1 MIPSPGAP
9 ATPRWPARSDRKPLH
24 SSGPAFVA
32 GLSLA
37 LVSAVALGT
46 NAGARPAREFYVDSR
61 TGSDASVG
69 DERHPWRS
77 LERVAEAVFVPGD
90 TVCFVRGSEFEG
102 GFEVRQSGVEGAP
115 ITFQAV
121 GDGPR
126 PRFTNP
132 ESRVLDG
139 NAIRVDASHVVVE
152 GLFFERC
159 PANPVAAEVRRL
171 GAVFLTTNADH
182 CIVRDCDMTQTPIG
196 ISVYGEHTLITRNHI
211 HDNERPIRPKWGPM
225 CIVICGS
232 HNEISHNRLENY
244 AAPSEEFGHDGGA
257 IEINDRSLP
266 KRDIRIHHNISLRN
280 QGFIEWV
287 GGVVQDDFHIHH
299 NVSMD
304 YQQFLG
310 LTGPC
315 TNLRVEHNTVV
326 RTLAH
331 ERADSEDVVFWNY
344 GHRGANAHIAFRN
357 NIFVYDPE
365 RVEPMFSR
373 GLFESSHN
381 LYFRTDHDRIPPQ
394 ANKAAYQR
402 KYLGGGA
409 HLGQGDR
416 IGDPRFLDPAR
427 GEFGLRAGSPA
438 VDAAV
443 DLGHAT
449 DFHDHARVDGRAPDI
464 GAIERVREKP

>member
-1 MIPSPGAP
+1 MT
-9 ATPRWPARSDRKPLH
+9 ATRAAALAVTLAW
-24 SSGPAFVA
+24 VA
-32 GLSLA
+32 ACG
-37 LVSAVALGT
+37 
-46 NAGARPAREFYVDSR
+46 AGAAARPPREFYVDSR
-61 TGSDASVG
+61 TGSDESAG

-77 LERVAEAVFVPGD
+77 LERVAAMVFVPGD
-90 TVCFVRGSEFEG
+90 TVRFVSGSEFEG
-102 GFEVRQSGVEGAP
+102 GFEVRQGGVAGAP
-115 ITFQAV
+115 VTFTAV
-121 GDGPR
+121 GAGPR

-132 ESRVLDG
+132 DARVLDG
-139 NAIRVDASHVVVE
+139 NAIRLAASHVVVE

-159 PANPVAAEVRRL
+159 PANPVDADVRLL
-171 GAVFLTTNADH
+171 GAVFLTTAADH
-182 CIVRDCDMTQTPIG
+182 CVVRDCEMTQTPVG
-196 ISVYGEHTLITRNHI
+196 ISVYGAHNLITRNHI
-211 HDNERPIRPKWGPM
+211 HDNERPIRPRWGPM

-232 HNEISHNRLENY
+232 HNEVSHNRLENY

-266 KRDIRIHHNISLRN
+266 KRDIRIHHNLSLRN

-287 GGVVQDDFHIHH
+287 GGVEQDDFHIHH

-315 TNLRVEHNTVV
+315 TNLRIEHNTVV

-344 GHRGANAHIAFRN
+344 GHRGANADIVFRN
-357 NIFVYDPE
+357 NIFVWDPE
-365 RVEPMFSR
+365 RVEPMFAR
-373 GLFESSHN
+373 GIFPSSHN
-381 LYFRTDHDRIPPQ
+381 LFYRTDHDRIPPQ
-394 ANKAAYQR
+394 ANDDAYQR

-409 HLGQGDR
+409 HLGEGDR
-416 IGDPRFLDPAR
+416 IGDPRFRDPAR

-443 DLGHAT
+443 DLGHGT
-449 DFHDHARVDGRAPDI
+449 DFHDHARIDGVAPDI
-464 GAIERVREKP
+464 GAIERVRESR